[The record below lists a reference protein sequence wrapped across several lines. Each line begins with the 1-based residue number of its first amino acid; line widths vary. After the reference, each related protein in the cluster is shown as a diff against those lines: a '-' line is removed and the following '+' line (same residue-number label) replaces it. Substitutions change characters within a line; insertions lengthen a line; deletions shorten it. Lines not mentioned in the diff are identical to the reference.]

1 MPYGCRPTRRHSPA
15 NRSRW
20 RRMRPEMW
28 SPGPW
33 WPVAVGP
40 VRRAAPAPTARS
52 AVVRQL
58 PAVET
63 LGAVTVVAADKTGTL
78 TEGVMLAERFWTEQ
92 AEYFAEG
99 NGYDPGG
106 SLSRIG
112 EQVAVDDSA
121 GRLLRDVVLC
131 ND

>member
-1 MPYGCRPTRRHSPA
+1 VVTVALALGA
-15 NRSRW
+15 
-20 RRMRPEMW
+20 RRMAR
-28 SPGPW
+28 
-33 WPVAVGP
+33 
-40 VRRAAPAPTARS
+40 RS

-63 LGAVTVVAADKTGTL
+63 LGAVTVVAADNTGTL

-121 GRLLRDVVLC
+121 DRLLRAVVLC
-131 ND
+131 NDAELRAPDPDHPD